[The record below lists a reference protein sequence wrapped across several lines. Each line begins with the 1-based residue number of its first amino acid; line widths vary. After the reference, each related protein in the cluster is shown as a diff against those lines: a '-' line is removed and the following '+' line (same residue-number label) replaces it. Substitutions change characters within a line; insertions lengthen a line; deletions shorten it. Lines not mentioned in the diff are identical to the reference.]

1 MSHNTNGAYN
11 FRPYSSQLT
20 LQLNLRPEELG
31 LIKSIAKHIQYSKMA
46 DANNEAQ
53 AQILDTEITS
63 VCEKLQTIHKREK
76 EISSATTDIDIVEKG
91 I

>member
-1 MSHNTNGAYN
+1 
-11 FRPYSSQLT
+11 
-20 LQLNLRPEELG
+20 
-31 LIKSIAKHIQYSKMA
+31 MA